1 MLTKI
6 TSWIL
11 YAFIAIS
18 VVLAVL
24 FYFGG
29 IDEITEEPFYTTSFL
44 NWGYALF
51 FASLAVTV
59 VLQLVNFIKKLMHD
73 GASALKSL
81 GGIVGLAAVI
91 LIAYA
96 MGDDSILKIPGYDGE
111 YNTPFWSIFTD
122 TMLYSMYGLAAL
134 AALSIVVTS
143 IIKVFR

>member
-6 TSWIL
+6 TSWVL
-11 YAFIAIS
+11 YFFMAIS
-18 VVLAVL
+18 IVLAVL

-29 IDEITEEPFYTTSFL
+29 MDEITEEPYFTTSFL
-44 NWGYALF
+44 NWGYILF
-51 FASLAVTV
+51 FSSLIVTF

-81 GGIVGLAAVI
+81 GGIVGLGAII

-96 MGDDSILKIPGYDGE
+96 MSDNSILTIPGYDGE
-111 YNTPFWSIFTD
+111 YNTAFWSAFTD
-122 TMLYSMYGLAAL
+122 TTLYSMYGLAAI

>member
-1 MLTKI
+1 MLTKV

-11 YAFIAIS
+11 YVFIAIS
-18 VVLAVL
+18 VVLGVL

-29 IDEITEEPFYTTSFL
+29 VDEFTEEPFYTTSFL
-44 NWGYALF
+44 NWGYVLF

-81 GGIVGLAAVI
+81 GGIVGLVAVI
-91 LIAYA
+91 VIAYG
-96 MGDDSILKIPGYDGE
+96 MSDNSILTIPGYDGD
-111 YNTPFWSIFTD
+111 YNTPFWSTFTD
-122 TMLYSMYGLAAL
+122 TVLYSMYGLAAL

-143 IIKVFR
+143 IIKIFR